1 MSRNLV
7 TRQMWSGAELK
18 QRVLVRESCLAEN
31 RHVDGRAH
39 GKLREEVLGFAPR
52 GLGLGLARRLAVRL
66 PRGCGRL
73 RACTGAREPLGT
85 RVLLLGIAPLSLLPV
100 YPLYRR
106 LHLRRVL
113 LSLPYELGL
122 LALRRLARR
131 LVRLPMS
138 RLALGVAIPHV
149 AAAFALELR
158 GSGGVGARRANTE
171 DAGLHSALVQFVLDL
186 RLEAPVALHGSGE
199 GVGPSEELPQWQ
211 AKPPHLGGS
220 ADAQRLWS
228 GNGHCDRR
236 AADAAA
242 TGCAKHHEYALPPGP
257 ASYALRHGREAP
269 APAAPVGHAI
279 HVVGPDLRVGAP
291 TWDGAVAALA
301 TAYRNAL
308 AEFDASELPTLR
320 LLPISG
326 GIFAG
331 AFRKRVPRLTREAL
345 DAGFAQLPEAT
356 QQRLLSRELELCIFA
371 EAEFEGFVR
380 VGFHPDAGYAEAN
393 S

>member
-1 MSRNLV
+1 MQLRRAARSLCCCLGAWRGSSSSAEAPLDATPLSR
-7 TRQMWSGAELK
+7 
-18 QRVLVRESCLAEN
+18 
-31 RHVDGRAH
+31 
-39 GKLREEVLGFAPR
+39 
-52 GLGLGLARRLAVRL
+52 AVRL
-66 PRGCGRL
+66 RPYGV
-73 RACTGAREPLGT
+73 LGT
-85 RVLLLGIAPLSLLPV
+85 RLEASGAMVAEVPPPTDGRTAFVDPAGLHHIQPPGGPSGAGGAAGAIYRFLGIADAPAFPADV
-100 YPLYRR
+100 
-106 LHLRRVL
+106 
-113 LSLPYELGL
+113 
-122 LALRRLARR
+122 
-131 LVRLPMS
+131 
-138 RLALGVAIPHV
+138 V
-149 AAAFALELR
+149 AA
-158 GSGGVGARRANTE
+158 VT
-171 DAGLHSALVQFVLDL
+171 
-186 RLEAPVALHGSGE
+186 
-199 GVGPSEELPQWQ
+199 
-211 AKPPHLGGS
+211 
-220 ADAQRLWS
+220 
-228 GNGHCDRR
+228 
-236 AADAAA
+236 A

-331 AFRKRVPRLTREAL
+331 AFRERVPRLTREAL

-356 QQRLLSRELELCIFA
+356 QQRLLSRERTLELCIFA

-380 VGFHPDAGYAEAN
+380 VGFHPDAGYAEAT